1 MPDVK
6 KILVVTQCYPPAV
19 GGIETLIQGL
29 VDALSYEGHVCDV
42 LADGRG
48 ISNRQ
53 VTYFKGFKPL
63 RRFRKK
69 RAVATKLLERSY
81 DAIFCDSWKSVQ
93 TIPETHVPIICLAH
107 GSEVLP
113 NVSEKKEV
121 QITQSFSRAA
131 VIVPN
136 STFTAKLVSGFC
148 HKNKIQIITP
158 GISFVDHPTDP
169 AFSVDGSPVIT
180 TICRLEKRKGI
191 DKLIKAIPEI
201 KKHYPFVKLMIA
213 GDGEYLSHLEELAK
227 DYKKH
232 IVFLGQISEV
242 EKADILR
249 KTDVFAMPVR
259 QEQKSIEG
267 FGLVYLEAALY
278 GVPSLAGSAGGA
290 SDAVIDGKTGY
301 ICDGDDLSDVTEKLL
316 KLLATNKLDWSENLA
331 DHVAGALWPRKI
343 NTYLELLKKLPQ
355 NTNLKDEYV

>member
-19 GGIETLIQGL
+19 GGIETLMQGL

-42 LADGRG
+42 IADGRG

-53 VTYFKGFKPL
+53 VTYFTGFKPL
-63 RRFRKK
+63 RRLRKK

-93 TIPETHVPIICLAH
+93 SIPETHIPIICLAH

-113 NVSEKKEV
+113 DVSDKKKIR
-121 QITQSFSRAA
+121 ITQSFSRAA
-131 VIVPN
+131 MIVPN
-136 STFTAKLVSGFC
+136 SAFTATLVSNFC
-148 HKNKIQIITP
+148 DKNKIQIITP
-158 GISFVDHPTDP
+158 GISFVEHPTDP

-191 DKLIKAIPEI
+191 DKLIEAIPEI
-201 KKHYPFVKLMIA
+201 KKHYPFVRLIIA
-213 GDGEYLSHLEELAK
+213 GSGEYLSDLEELAK
-227 DYKKH
+227 DYKQH
-232 IVFLGQISEV
+232 IVFLGKISEV
-242 EKADILR
+242 EKADLLR

-259 QEQKSIEG
+259 QEEKSVEG

-278 GVPSLAGSAGGA
+278 GVPSLAGLAGGA
-290 SDAVIDGKTGY
+290 SDAVLDGKTGY
-301 ICDGDDLSDVTEKLL
+301 ICDGDDLNDIIEKLL
-316 KLLATNKLDWSENLA
+316 KLLATNKSDWSANLA
-331 DHVAGALWPRKI
+331 DHVAQALWPRKI
-343 NTYLELLKKLPQ
+343 NEYLCLLKSVQKA
-355 NTNLKDEYV
+355 KVE